1 MRRSVGIIAVAAVLI
16 LSGTAVHA
24 QQAPGPGPLPGQ
36 FEDDPGFEGSQGR
49 EPAPSEAKR
58 EAVRKKVEAVR
69 MWRMTEE
76 LNLDEK
82 TSTQLASFLSSIEE
96 KRRGLI
102 RAHMNSMK
110 DLRAALDAGKPDEGR
125 LKATIDKIEKNQ
137 RSMVDLRQKEIDGIK
152 GMLSTEQQARY
163 LVFQQDFRREIRGMI
178 EGARANRPGQ
188 GKRGEGA
195 RAGGGQTRGAP
206 PQ

>member
-1 MRRSVGIIAVAAVLI
+1 MRRSVGIIAVAAILI
-16 LSGTAVHA
+16 VSGTTVHA
-24 QQAPGPGPLPGQ
+24 QQAPGRGPLPGQ
-36 FEDDPGFEGSQGR
+36 FEDDPGFEGPQGR

-76 LNLDEK
+76 LKLDEK
-82 TSTQLASFLSSIEE
+82 TSTQLASFLSSIEG

-102 RAHMNSMK
+102 RAHMNGMK
-110 DLRAALDAGKPDEGR
+110 ELRAALDAGKPDEGR
-125 LKATIDKIEKNQ
+125 LKGTIDKIEKNQ
-137 RSMVDLRQKEIDGIK
+137 RAMVDLRQKEIDGIK

-178 EGARANRPGQ
+178 EGARA
-188 GKRGEGA
+188 
-195 RAGGGQTRGAP
+195 GGGQTRGAP
-206 PQ
+206 RQ